1 METFYK
7 LKFIVLTK
15 KKIYNFTKVMSRKL
29 NKAIADY
36 ITLLKKHYGAKILK
50 AILFG
55 SIARGESNKESD
67 VDILIVI
74 SDSNAKVKDEISMS
88 AYEIMLKN
96 NVVLSPIVMDEN
108 TFDWYKRNRDPF
120 YNNIRKDGID
130 LWTRK
135 QESLLKSA

>member
-1 METFYK
+1 MNK
-7 LKFIVLTK
+7 
-15 KKIYNFTKVMSRKL
+15 KL
-29 NKAIADY
+29 NKAIDDY
-36 ITLLKKHYGAKILK
+36 IKLLKKHYGATILK

-55 SIARGESNKESD
+55 SIARAESNKESD

-74 SDSNAKVKDEISMS
+74 SSKDEKVKDEISMS

-120 YNNIRKDGID
+120 YNNICKDGID

>member
-1 METFYK
+1 
-7 LKFIVLTK
+7 
-15 KKIYNFTKVMSRKL
+15 MSRKL